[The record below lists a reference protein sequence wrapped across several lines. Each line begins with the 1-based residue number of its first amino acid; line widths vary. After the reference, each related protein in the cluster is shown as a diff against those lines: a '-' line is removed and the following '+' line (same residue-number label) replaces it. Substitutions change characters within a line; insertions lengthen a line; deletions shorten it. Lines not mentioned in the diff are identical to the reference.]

1 MGAVAD
7 GDLKRSDRVGCD
19 SFSQHEIYN
28 VDLLDKYLSD
38 YNHKQNYSSDRIPVD
53 WADHMSAIDNEKA
66 VKEKAIL
73 GTDCRISWHC
83 YQRKYDNPMIEPK
96 MDLNKNED
104 QSRLVLTNDNKLQVV
119 VGRVD
124 GIGKGLHVSEILLLD
139 IMYL

>member
-66 VKEKAIL
+66 VKEKASL
-73 GTDCRISWHC
+73 GTD
-83 YQRKYDNPMIEPK
+83 YQIFLALLPK
-96 MDLNKNED
+96 K
-104 QSRLVLTNDNKLQVV
+104 K
-119 VGRVD
+119 
-124 GIGKGLHVSEILLLD
+124 
-139 IMYL
+139 